1 MFYLTI
7 GSVFFILAPGATCD
21 EFWGLL
27 EKFKKWTMKPFQDI
41 YNFVYDDKKD
51 FSYEVPVYY

>member
-1 MFYLTI
+1 MF
-7 GSVFFILAPGATCD
+7 FFILAPGATCD